1 MMKKTIPD
9 WLEAN
14 SARIIQHMNEDHSKS
29 IVSTLHAQ
37 HDIKDSK
44 ARMEKLTTDG
54 YYVLTQGKLLFLSFE
69 NRLLKEVFVF
79 DYFNNS
85 KKNEIKIG
93 FRFIFQS
100 TESTVT
106 DVQVNEVINEV
117 ITSALKIE
125 SISIP
130 GLS

>member
-1 MMKKTIPD
+1 MNTPKIKETIPD

-44 ARMEKLTTDG
+44 ARMEKLATDG

-69 NRLLKEVFVF
+69 NRCE
-79 DYFNNS
+79 N
-85 KKNEIKIG
+85 
-93 FRFIFQS
+93 
-100 TESTVT
+100 
-106 DVQVNEVINEV
+106 VNEYKTELVKHAKMYREYEI
-117 ITSALKIE
+117 
-125 SISIP
+125 
-130 GLS
+130 

>member
-1 MMKKTIPD
+1 MNKLMMKKAIPD

-54 YYVLTQGKLLFLSFE
+54 YYALTQGKLLFLNFRIATRMLMNINGASQTC
-69 NRLLKEVFVF
+69 
-79 DYFNNS
+79 
-85 KKNEIKIG
+85 KN
-93 FRFIFQS
+93 
-100 TESTVT
+100 
-106 DVQVNEVINEV
+106 VQRI
-117 ITSALKIE
+117 
-125 SISIP
+125 
-130 GLS
+130 